1 MRCNTK
7 QILSVIFTVSTLIPL
22 SLNAATFGLS
32 DIPNTFTFSRN
43 IRANETVT
51 PDVSYLQF
59 VLNQSIDTQVAETGA
74 GSLSGLTNFYGP
86 KTLSALN
93 RFQEKYRDEILTPA
107 NIPAPTGYVGPLT
120 RSKLNQVLASLFNG
134 TYIEA
139 RSTTPLVSSLSG
151 SNSGTSQVFQNT
163 FTGTNTSSNNFGI
176 SQRPP
181 VITSFSTYRALSG
194 QLMSLFGGQFRPL
207 GNTIYLG
214 GDNVGTYASQDN
226 GSKIT
231 FKVPDALETG
241 SYEVGVVNEF
251 GTTST
256 GFLYLNVV
264 KQAVTTNSVAQ
275 TFTPS
280 LTTVYPNNSTNLN
293 DLVFLYGENF
303 AFNNTLETNLGNT
316 TVRSTNRKTLSF
328 LIGELPYYRQAFD
341 RYKGQSI
348 NVTMRIRN
356 ENGLS
361 KEELVHVIRFP
372 NTTEPT
378 INTSVQGVP
387 ESFGIGNL
395 SDDFATTIQRQ
406 QLEANNATS
415 SNANRNGNSSSTS
428 SVTGSS
434 GNAGGNTSNS
444 NSSSD
449 SSSIINNAKPA
460 ADPLLQ
466 QLREISPVHKFLSDP
481 VVKNDSSSS
490 GGSSGN
496 SGSTGGAAAGAGFL
510 GGSSSSSGGSG
521 SGSGGGGG
529 STTNFGGT
537 ITQATIC
544 TCSAGLPT
552 LLSIQDV
559 RGSTIQAMYTPGSSS
574 LKQNYNIWTPGV
586 KTLGGMTSGG
596 GDCQVGVSPY
606 CSSAGSAQYSID
618 FIRGIGTSVR

>member
-107 NIPAPTGYVGPLT
+107 NISAPTGYVGPLT

-194 QLMSLFGGQFRPL
+194 QLMSLFGTQFRPL
-207 GNTIYLG
+207 GNTVYLG
-214 GDNVGTYASQDN
+214 GENVGTYASQDN

-256 GFLYLNVV
+256 DSLYLNVV
-264 KQAVTTNSVAQ
+264 KQATTTNPVTQ
-275 TFTPS
+275 TFIPS
-280 LTTVYPNNSTNLN
+280 LITVYPNTSTNLN
-293 DLVFLYGENF
+293 DVIFLYGENF
-303 AFNNTLETNLGNT
+303 SFDNTVETNLGNIDAI
-316 TVRSTNRKTLSF
+316 STDGKTLSF
-328 LIGELPYYRQAFD
+328 LVGGLPYYQQAFD

-348 NVTMRIRN
+348 NVILKIRN

-361 KEELVHVIRFP
+361 IEELVHVIRFP
-372 NTTEPT
+372 NTAQSTV
-378 INTSVQGVP
+378 NTSIQSPP
-387 ESFGIGNL
+387 ESYG
-395 SDDFATTIQRQ
+395 D
-406 QLEANNATS
+406 
-415 SNANRNGNSSSTS
+415 NS
-428 SVTGSS
+428 
-434 GNAGGNTSNS
+434 
-444 NSSSD
+444 
-449 SSSIINNAKPA
+449 A
-460 ADPLLQ
+460 AA
-466 QLREISPVHKFLSDP
+466 
-481 VVKNDSSSS
+481 
-490 GGSSGN
+490 
-496 SGSTGGAAAGAGFL
+496 GGAAAGAALL
-510 GGSSSSSGGSG
+510 GGSSS
-521 SGSGGGGG
+521 GGGVGG